1 LRRGNKSDALA
12 AAALYHGLMV
22 AIPFRALALAL
33 ALCLAPAAQAV
44 ETATPQQGLTLARE
58 RCSFCHGVEY
68 SDEFSSN
75 PLAPTFQMIAD
86 TPGMTATALSVTLRS
101 SHQVMPDLML
111 SSEEIAAL
119 SAYLETLKGE

>member
-1 LRRGNKSDALA
+1 MA
-12 AAALYHGLMV
+12 AF
-22 AIPFRALALAL
+22 PFRALAVAL
-33 ALCLAPAAQAV
+33 ALCLASAAQAV
-44 ETATPQQGLTLARE
+44 ETATPQQGLALARE

-101 SHQVMPDLML
+101 SHQVMPDLIL

-119 SAYLETLKGE
+119 SAYLETLKGGE